1 MIVFMNNTYFIL
13 SNKSI
18 AIERL
23 HICTWDFI
31 GSKAAFE
38 IGIEFMPNPFVKN
51 VEIKLSLPFLK
62 KTDKATCLMGSLIRD
77 DDNCKFIFNDTIKA
91 THPINGDKRNGAIVE
106 FNSRNSL
113 SVLPV
118 KKLNVED
125 GVCSFTVDNL
135 NQTTRNYV
143 RLYVQTTVQNLAV
156 VKKGIAKTSYIYDI
170 KVNEKRNLPDHINE
184 LLNNGFV
191 LCDKINACFCF
202 HVIPSHYNIS
212 YLNNNKL
219 KNIRILESEAYNK
232 YLPNIEK
239 MENNESLIVFNKSE
253 KATDGTHTFFSEF
266 EKETI
271 GNKQIVLAI
280 GANVLCSLLF
290 GILSLRDW
298 EKGTKWYEWLPWEF
312 WLAIVILI
320 VLIGFLFVPWKKM
333 FRRIGE
339 IFK

>member
-1 MIVFMNNTYFIL
+1 MNNTYFIL

-18 AIERL
+18 VIERL

-31 GSKAAFE
+31 DSKAAFE
-38 IGIEFMPNPFVKN
+38 IGMEFMPDPFIKN

-62 KTDKATCLMGSLIRD
+62 KTDKTTCLMNSLIRD

-91 THPINGDKRNGAIVE
+91 NKPINGDKRNGAIVE

-113 SVLPV
+113 SILPI
-118 KKLNVED
+118 KKLNVDD

-135 NQTTRNYV
+135 NQTTGNYI
-143 RLYVQTTVQNLAV
+143 RLYVQTTVLNLAV
-156 VKKGIAKTSYIYDI
+156 VKKGIAKISYIYDI
-170 KVNEKRNLPDHINE
+170 KVNEKRNLPDNINE

-191 LCDKINACFCF
+191 LCNKINACFCF

-219 KNIRILESEAYNK
+219 KNIRILESEAFNK
-232 YLPNIEK
+232 YLPNTETIK
-239 MENNESLIVFNKSE
+239 NNESLIVFNKSE
-253 KATDGTHTFFSEF
+253 KETDGTHTFFSEF
-266 EKETI
+266 DKETI

-290 GILSLRDW
+290 GIYSLRDCVK
-298 EKGTKWYEWLPWEF
+298 EGKWHEWLPWEF
-312 WLAIVILI
+312 WFAIAVLI
-320 VLIGFLFVPWKKM
+320 VLMGYMFVPWKIAFRKM
-333 FRRIGE
+333 KKNIRS
-339 IFK
+339 